1 MIYINVGNFT
11 NISIYFS
18 GELARYWKPLPTTI
32 LGIPL
37 IISGALTIWI
47 VPETL
52 NSELPQTLKKLSEP
66 KKTTDD
72 VELNLLKENRNK

>member
-1 MIYINVGNFT
+1 M
-11 NISIYFS
+11 
-18 GELARYWKPLPTTI
+18 PTTI

-52 NSELPQTLKKLSEP
+52 NSELPQTLKKLSDET
-66 KKTTDD
+66 KKTADTD
-72 VELNLLKENRNK
+72 VELDLLKENRNK

>member
-1 MIYINVGNFT
+1 MILTIHILIF
-11 NISIYFS
+11 FL